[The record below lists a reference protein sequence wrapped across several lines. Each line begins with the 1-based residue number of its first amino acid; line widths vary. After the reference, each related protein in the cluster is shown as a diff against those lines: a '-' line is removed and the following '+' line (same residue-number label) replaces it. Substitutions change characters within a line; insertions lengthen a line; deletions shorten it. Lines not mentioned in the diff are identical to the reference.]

1 MRRRSGF
8 GWLQL
13 IVGLLLILLGVIS
26 FLYPGKIL
34 TGIIFLYGIGA
45 VATGVA
51 DIIFYVRVD
60 RHTGFGPTVALITG
74 VLSVMTGI
82 MLLLY
87 PGAGRLIFSLLF
99 PIWFITHCIS
109 RLSHLDII
117 RLTAGKFN
125 YYFTL
130 TVNLLGLVLGIVMI
144 FQPGISLFSAGAVAG
159 AYLIL
164 LGADSVI
171 TAIGKM
177 GSGW

>member
-8 GWLQL
+8 GRLQL
-13 IVGLLLILLGVIS
+13 IVGVLLILLGIIN

-34 TGIIFLYGIGA
+34 TGIVFLCGIGA
-45 VATGVA
+45 VSTGIA
-51 DIIFYVRVD
+51 DIVFYMQVD
-60 RHTGFGPTVALITG
+60 RHTGFGPTIALITG
-74 VLSVMTGI
+74 VLSVMSGI

-87 PGAGRLIFSLLF
+87 PDAGRLVFSLLF

-130 TVNLLGLVLGIVMI
+130 TVNLLGLMLGVLMI
-144 FQPGISLFSAGAVAG
+144 FQPWLSLVSAGAVAG
-159 AYLIL
+159 IYLIL
-164 LGADSVI
+164 LGTDSVI